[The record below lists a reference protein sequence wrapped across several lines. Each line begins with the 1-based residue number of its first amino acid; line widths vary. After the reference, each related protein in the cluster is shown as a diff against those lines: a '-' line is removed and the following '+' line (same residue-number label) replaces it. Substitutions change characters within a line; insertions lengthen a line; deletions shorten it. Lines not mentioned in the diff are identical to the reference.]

1 MPRILLAPQLRRL
14 TRAEPGMVA
23 GSTVREALEKVFDA
37 HPNLA
42 SYVLDDQ
49 GRLRK
54 HVALFVDGARVT
66 LDDPVAPNAELC
78 VLRALSGG

>member
-14 TRAEPGMVA
+14 TQADPGMVC
-23 GSTVREALEKVFDA
+23 GGTVREVLQTLFDA
-37 HPNLA
+37 HPSLE

-49 GRLRK
+49 RRLRK

-66 LDDPVAPNAELC
+66 LDDAVAADAELC

>member
-1 MPRILLAPQLRRL
+1 MPRIVLAPQLRRL
-14 TRAEPGMVA
+14 TQAEPGTVA

-37 HPNLA
+37 HPSLE

-54 HVALFVDGARVT
+54 HVALFVDGARVS
-66 LDDPVAPNAELC
+66 LDDPVAPDAELS